1 MKDLI
6 GMIPG
11 IGKAIKD
18 IDIND
23 DAFKHIEAIIHSM
36 TPQERKNPDVING
49 SRRKR
54 IAMGSGR
61 DIQEVNQLMKQFEET
76 RKMMR
81 MMSDKNNMARMMKN
95 MPFMKK

>member
-23 DAFKHIEAIIHSM
+23 DAFKHVEAIIHSM
-36 TPQERKNPDVING
+36 TIQERHAHSLTLRARWWWCFSDTSTAPTSALQRWGNC
-49 SRRKR
+49 RR
-54 IAMGSGR
+54 
-61 DIQEVNQLMKQFEET
+61 
-76 RKMMR
+76 
-81 MMSDKNNMARMMKN
+81 
-95 MPFMKK
+95 P